1 MSFDITSANATLVLT
16 VDELYP
22 NGVQLYQFA
31 TDQSYSSEAEQIA
44 ETRMG
49 VDGMMVAGFTP
60 NIKQVGV
67 QLEVSSP
74 SVAVFD
80 YIIQAT
86 KANRKPY
93 RCQLVADV
101 PSIGKTFTWS
111 NGTLQTG
118 SLSGGASRVLNPM
131 QYTFHFQDSE
141 VTDTGRTQN
150 WP

>member
-1 MSFDITSANATLVLT
+1 MSFDITSANATLFLT
-16 VDELYP
+16 VEELYP

-49 VDGMMVAGFTP
+49 VDGMMVAGYTP
-60 NIKQVGV
+60 NIKVVGV
-67 QLEVSSP
+67 NLEVSSP
-74 SVAVFD
+74 SVAVMD

-93 RCQLVADV
+93 KCMLVANV

-118 SLSGGASRVLNPM
+118 SLSGGAAKVLNPM

-141 VTDTGRTQN
+141 VSDTGVTAI
-150 WP
+150 

>member
-1 MSFDITSANATLVLT
+1 MSFDITSANATLFLT
-16 VDELYP
+16 VEELYP

-49 VDGMMVAGFTP
+49 VDGMMVAGYTP
-60 NIKQVGV
+60 NIKVVGV
-67 QLEVSSP
+67 NLEVSSP
-74 SVAVFD
+74 SVAVMD

-93 RCQLVADV
+93 KCMLVANV

-118 SLSGGASRVLNPM
+118 SLSGGAAKVLNPM

-141 VTDTGRTQN
+141 VSDTGVTAM
-150 WP
+150 

>member
-1 MSFDITSANATLVLT
+1 MSFDITSANATLFLT
-16 VDELYP
+16 VEELYP

-49 VDGMMVAGFTP
+49 VDGMMVAGYTP
-60 NIKQVGV
+60 NIKVVGV
-67 QLEVSSP
+67 NLEVSSP
-74 SVAVFD
+74 SVAVMD

-93 RCQLVADV
+93 KCMLVANV

-111 NGTLQTG
+111 TGTLQTG
-118 SLSGGASRVLNPM
+118 SLSGGAAKVLNPM

-141 VTDTGRTQN
+141 VSDTGVTAM
-150 WP
+150 

>member
-1 MSFDITSANATLVLT
+1 MSFDITSANATLFLT
-16 VDELYP
+16 VEELYP

-49 VDGMMVAGFTP
+49 VDGMMVAGYTP
-60 NIKQVGV
+60 NIKVVGV
-67 QLEVSSP
+67 NLEVSSP
-74 SVAVFD
+74 SVAVMD

-93 RCQLVADV
+93 KCMLVANV

-118 SLSGGASRVLNPM
+118 SLSGGAAKVLNPM
-131 QYTFHFQDSE
+131 QYTFNFQDSE
-141 VTDTGRTQN
+141 VSDTGVTAM
-150 WP
+150 

>member
-1 MSFDITSANATLVLT
+1 MSFDITSANATLFLT
-16 VDELYP
+16 VEELYP

-49 VDGMMVAGFTP
+49 VDGMMVAGYTP
-60 NIKQVGV
+60 NIKVVGV
-67 QLEVSSP
+67 NLEVSSP
-74 SVAVFD
+74 SVAVMD

-93 RCQLVADV
+93 KCMLVANV

-111 NGTLQTG
+111 AGTLQTG
-118 SLSGGASRVLNPM
+118 SLSGGAARVLNPM

-141 VTDTGRTQN
+141 VSDTGVTAM
-150 WP
+150 

>member
-1 MSFDITSANATLVLT
+1 MSFDITSANATLFLT
-16 VDELYP
+16 VEELYP

-49 VDGMMVAGFTP
+49 VDGMMVAGYTP
-60 NIKQVGV
+60 NIKVVGV
-67 QLEVSSP
+67 NLEVSSP
-74 SVAVFD
+74 SVAVMD

-93 RCQLVADV
+93 KCMLVANV

-111 NGTLQTG
+111 TGTLQTG
-118 SLSGGASRVLNPM
+118 SLSGGAAKVLNPM

-141 VTDTGRTQN
+141 VSDTGVTSM
-150 WP
+150 